1 MQLLPAASRH
11 ATALFWG
18 TASLRAKEWVGKA
31 TLMSHAWML
40 QEVVIFGGV
49 SPDADFNDTAVW
61 RPGLSR
67 IEDNEETDI
76 MEEQ

>member
-1 MQLLPAASRH
+1 M
-11 ATALFWG
+11 
-18 TASLRAKEWVGKA
+18 SL
-31 TLMSHAWML
+31 AWML

-61 RPGLSR
+61 QPGLSR
-67 IEDNEETDI
+67 IEDDEVTDI

>member
-1 MQLLPAASRH
+1 MIR
-11 ATALFWG
+11 
-18 TASLRAKEWVGKA
+18 
-31 TLMSHAWML
+31 AWML

-49 SPDADFNDTAVW
+49 SPDADFNDTAIW

-67 IEDNEETDI
+67 IDDNEVTDV